1 MKNPYG
7 RVADKPCPQTGK
19 SAGQSSILL
28 STIATQAEHKTVQ
41 LEMHGL
47 GLNNTHIEYTQLKK
61 KPYPAILRQNT
72 MSPDILHCV
81 RDIRGDGL
89 HQMQHDVTVDP
100 ALAEWSGRAAKH
112 VVNLTH

>member
-1 MKNPYG
+1 
-7 RVADKPCPQTGK
+7 
-19 SAGQSSILL
+19 
-28 STIATQAEHKTVQ
+28 
-41 LEMHGL
+41 
-47 GLNNTHIEYTQLKK
+47 
-61 KPYPAILRQNT
+61 